1 MSETNKSS
9 SRWQRFL
16 DNDIVYSFFT
26 TPGAIIAASITFI
39 AITAAFAAPII
50 APYNPFDPAQISL
63 WDGKLPP
70 AWADGGSPAYLL
82 GTDNQ
87 GRDMLSTILYGGRIS
102 ILVGIAAVFLGML
115 LGVTLGVISGYFGG
129 LTDTII
135 MRIADVQLTIPGI
148 LVAILINGIGRA
160 ALPFAAPIIAPYNPF
175 DPAQISLWD
184 GKLPPAWADGG
195 SPAYLLGTDNQGR
208 DMLSTILYG
217 GRISILVG
225 IAAVFLGMLLGVTL
239 GVISGYFGGLTDT
252 IIMRIAD
259 VQLTIPGI
267 LVAILINGIG
277 RAALPLEL
285 REEFAIY
292 VVIVAI
298 GLTDWPQ
305 FARVARGATLVEAE
319 KEYVQAAKLIGLPK
333 FTIILRHILP
343 NTLRPV
349 LVIATIGLALAII
362 AEATLSFLGQGIPP
376 TTPSLGTLI
385 RVGNEFL
392 FSGLWWIT
400 FFPAIALII
409 LVFSV
414 NLLGDWMRDAL
425 NPKLR

>member
-1 MSETNKSS
+1 MGKINQKS

-16 DNDIVYSFFT
+16 DNDIVYSFLT
-26 TPGAIIAASITFI
+26 TPGAMIAATITLI
-39 AITAAFAAPII
+39 AITATFAAPLI

-70 AWADGGSPAYLL
+70 AWTDGGS
-82 GTDNQ
+82 
-87 GRDMLSTILYGGRIS
+87 S
-102 ILVGIAAVFLGML
+102 
-115 LGVTLGVISGYFGG
+115 
-129 LTDTII
+129 
-135 MRIADVQLTIPGI
+135 
-148 LVAILINGIGRA
+148 
-160 ALPFAAPIIAPYNPF
+160 
-175 DPAQISLWD
+175 
-184 GKLPPAWADGG
+184 
-195 SPAYLLGTDNQGR
+195 AYLLGTDNQGR

-305 FARVARGATLVEAE
+305 FARVARGATLVAAE

>member
-1 MSETNKSS
+1 MGVRNLAKTNHSK

-26 TPGAIIAASITFI
+26 TPGAIIAASITLI
-39 AITAAFAAPII
+39 AITAAFAAPLI

-70 AWADGGSPAYLL
+70 AWTDGGS
-82 GTDNQ
+82 
-87 GRDMLSTILYGGRIS
+87 S
-102 ILVGIAAVFLGML
+102 
-115 LGVTLGVISGYFGG
+115 
-129 LTDTII
+129 
-135 MRIADVQLTIPGI
+135 
-148 LVAILINGIGRA
+148 
-160 ALPFAAPIIAPYNPF
+160 
-175 DPAQISLWD
+175 
-184 GKLPPAWADGG
+184 
-195 SPAYLLGTDNQGR
+195 AYLLGTDNQGR

>member
-1 MSETNKSS
+1 VGVHNLAKTNNSK

-26 TPGAIIAASITFI
+26 TPGAIIAASITLI
-39 AITAAFAAPII
+39 AITAAFAAPLI

-70 AWADGGSPAYLL
+70 AWTDGGS
-82 GTDNQ
+82 
-87 GRDMLSTILYGGRIS
+87 S
-102 ILVGIAAVFLGML
+102 
-115 LGVTLGVISGYFGG
+115 
-129 LTDTII
+129 
-135 MRIADVQLTIPGI
+135 
-148 LVAILINGIGRA
+148 
-160 ALPFAAPIIAPYNPF
+160 
-175 DPAQISLWD
+175 
-184 GKLPPAWADGG
+184 
-195 SPAYLLGTDNQGR
+195 AYLLGTDNQGR

>member
-1 MSETNKSS
+1 MIQTNQKS

-16 DNDIVYSFFT
+16 DNDIVYSFLT
-26 TPGAIIAASITFI
+26 TPGAIIAATITLI
-39 AITAAFAAPII
+39 AITATFAAPLI

-70 AWADGGSPAYLL
+70 AWTDGGS
-82 GTDNQ
+82 
-87 GRDMLSTILYGGRIS
+87 S
-102 ILVGIAAVFLGML
+102 
-115 LGVTLGVISGYFGG
+115 
-129 LTDTII
+129 
-135 MRIADVQLTIPGI
+135 
-148 LVAILINGIGRA
+148 
-160 ALPFAAPIIAPYNPF
+160 
-175 DPAQISLWD
+175 
-184 GKLPPAWADGG
+184 
-195 SPAYLLGTDNQGR
+195 AYLLGTDNQGR

>member
-1 MSETNKSS
+1 MGVHNLAKTELSK

-26 TPGAIIAASITFI
+26 TPGAIIAASITLI
-39 AITAAFAAPII
+39 AITAAFAAPLI

-70 AWADGGSPAYLL
+70 AWTDGGS
-82 GTDNQ
+82 
-87 GRDMLSTILYGGRIS
+87 S
-102 ILVGIAAVFLGML
+102 
-115 LGVTLGVISGYFGG
+115 
-129 LTDTII
+129 
-135 MRIADVQLTIPGI
+135 
-148 LVAILINGIGRA
+148 
-160 ALPFAAPIIAPYNPF
+160 
-175 DPAQISLWD
+175 
-184 GKLPPAWADGG
+184 
-195 SPAYLLGTDNQGR
+195 AYLLGTDNQGR

>member
-26 TPGAIIAASITFI
+26 KPGAIIAASSTFI
-39 AITAAFAAPII
+39 SITAA
-50 APYNPFDPAQISL
+50 
-63 WDGKLPP
+63 
-70 AWADGGSPAYLL
+70 
-82 GTDNQ
+82 
-87 GRDMLSTILYGGRIS
+87 
-102 ILVGIAAVFLGML
+102 
-115 LGVTLGVISGYFGG
+115 
-129 LTDTII
+129 
-135 MRIADVQLTIPGI
+135 
-148 LVAILINGIGRA
+148 
-160 ALPFAAPIIAPYNPF
+160 FAAPIIAPYNPF

>member
-1 MSETNKSS
+1 MVKSNQTR

-16 DNDIVYSFFT
+16 DNDIVYSFLT
-26 TPGAIIAASITFI
+26 TPGAMIAATITLI
-39 AITAAFAAPII
+39 AITATFAAPLI

-70 AWADGGSPAYLL
+70 AWTDGGSSAYLL

-87 GRDMLSTILYGGRIS
+87 GRDMLSTILYGGRMS

-148 LVAILINGIGRA
+148 LVAILINGIRRA
-160 ALPFAAPIIAPYNPF
+160 
-175 DPAQISLWD
+175 
-184 GKLPPAWADGG
+184 
-195 SPAYLLGTDNQGR
+195 T
-208 DMLSTILYG
+208 
-217 GRISILVG
+217 
-225 IAAVFLGMLLGVTL
+225 
-239 GVISGYFGGLTDT
+239 
-252 IIMRIAD
+252 
-259 VQLTIPGI
+259 
-267 LVAILINGIG
+267 
-277 RAALPLEL
+277 LPLEL
-285 REEFAIY
+285 REEFALY